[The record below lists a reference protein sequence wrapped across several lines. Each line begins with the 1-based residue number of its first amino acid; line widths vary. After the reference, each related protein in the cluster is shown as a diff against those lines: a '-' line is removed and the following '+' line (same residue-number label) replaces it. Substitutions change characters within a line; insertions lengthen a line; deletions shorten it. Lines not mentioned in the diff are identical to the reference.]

1 MYIES
6 EVISVSKMAYVS
18 VTYLFSFEPK
28 NFNLNEDCS
37 EKELYKATEIH
48 MNEALT
54 LVQQATGLTHNDL
67 EITVLD

>member
-1 MYIES
+1 MG
-6 EVISVSKMAYVS
+6 KMAYVS

-28 NFNLNEDCS
+28 NLNLNEDCS
-37 EKELYKATEIH
+37 EEEFYEATKIH

>member
-1 MYIES
+1 MG
-6 EVISVSKMAYVS
+6 KMAYVS

-28 NFNLNEDCS
+28 NLNLNEDCS
-37 EKELYKATEIH
+37 EEEFYEATEVH